1 MHFTTFVF
9 VSGALFLGECGLVA
23 LGQINDTA
31 RKSSIPP
38 ETAREMTE
46 LKRLLQESPGD
57 PAVLFTLAMDY
68 ATIGEKAKAI
78 ELLEEMS
85 LAHAGLDP
93 QAPAGRAF
101 VSIQN
106 DPRFRALVARIEKG
120 NPPIVHSTKVFVLK
134 EKDLAPEGIAYDPVD
149 RKFYI
154 SSVSKR
160 KIVVVGED
168 GNAADFKT
176 SGQDGLGETLGMKV
190 DSKRRFLWVVS
201 DSSAPGGAAG
211 ENMMPAGVDKQYG
224 VFQYDLKSGALLY
237 KHLLP
242 AGSRGFLN
250 DVALTSR
257 GEAFVTNTGT
267 GEVFRMS
274 PDHDGIEPFLP
285 ADTVPQANGIA
296 VSSDDRVLFVAGW
309 LGVAR
314 VDIASRR
321 VKMLS
326 KPRSISDAGLDGMY
340 FYKGSLVGIQNPDL
354 HPGRAM
360 RYYLN
365 SAMDQIERAEVLE
378 SYNPLF
384 EVPTT
389 GTLVEN
395 SLYFM
400 ANTQVDKL
408 TARGTMP
415 PAEKLT
421 NLVVVQLNL

>member
-1 MHFTTFVF
+1 
-9 VSGALFLGECGLVA
+9 
-23 LGQINDTA
+23 
-31 RKSSIPP
+31 
-38 ETAREMTE
+38 
-46 LKRLLQESPGD
+46 
-57 PAVLFTLAMDY
+57 
-68 ATIGEKAKAI
+68 
-78 ELLEEMS
+78 
-85 LAHAGLDP
+85 
-93 QAPAGRAF
+93 
-101 VSIQN
+101 
-106 DPRFRALVARIEKG
+106 
-120 NPPIVHSTKVFVLK
+120 
-134 EKDLAPEGIAYDPVD
+134 
-149 RKFYI
+149 
-154 SSVSKR
+154 
-160 KIVVVGED
+160 
-168 GNAADFKT
+168 
-176 SGQDGLGETLGMKV
+176 
-190 DSKRRFLWVVS
+190 
-201 DSSAPGGAAG
+201 
-211 ENMMPAGVDKQYG
+211 
-224 VFQYDLKSGALLY
+224 
-237 KHLLP
+237 
-242 AGSRGFLN
+242 
-250 DVALTSR
+250 
-257 GEAFVTNTGT
+257 
-267 GEVFRMS
+267 MS

-285 ADTVPQANGIA
+285 ADSVPQANGIA

-421 NLVVVQLNL
+421 DLVVVKLNL